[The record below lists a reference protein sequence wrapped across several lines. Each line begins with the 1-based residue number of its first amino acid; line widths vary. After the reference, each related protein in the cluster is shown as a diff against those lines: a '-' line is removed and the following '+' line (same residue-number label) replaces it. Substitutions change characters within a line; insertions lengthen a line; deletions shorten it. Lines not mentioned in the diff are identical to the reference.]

1 MIGRVGTCFGENGIN
16 ISSAA
21 VGHVPEDGDE
31 DLAVMVLTTDD
42 QVPEAVV
49 EQIVGLEGFVA
60 GRAVALG

>member
-1 MIGRVGTCFGENGIN
+1 
-16 ISSAA
+16 
-21 VGHVPEDGDE
+21 
-31 DLAVMVLTTDD
+31 MVITTDE